1 MADLDKISRRHQRD
15 RTRSSAP
22 PPPRYPSM
30 NSPRKSTNPTID
42 NTAPVSVALTRQL
55 SGGCSARRI
64 RWTRTSRPSLVHASL
79 TFAVLIVFP
88 QFTRS
93 YDSSLALQH
102 ELPDIEAAHGVE
114 E

>member
-1 MADLDKISRRHQRD
+1 MLGAGHPLDAHIAESVRSTLRAPAERLGSRETRRWYLSRHFPVIENYNRSRRVNRAYSCD
-15 RTRSSAP
+15 
-22 PPPRYPSM
+22 M
-30 NSPRKSTNPTID
+30 
-42 NTAPVSVALTRQL
+42 
-55 SGGCSARRI
+55 
-64 RWTRTSRPSLVHASL
+64 RPSLVHASL
-79 TFAVLIVFP
+79 TFAVLTVFP